1 VSARVVGIDTG
12 GTFTDVVYLRDEGDL
27 GVYKLPS
34 TPDNPALAVLA
45 GLAHADAA
53 AGAVDLVHGSTVA
66 TNALLQRSGARC
78 ALVTT
83 AGFEDMLL
91 IGRQARA
98 AIYDLNVERVAPLV
112 ARDLCFGAAERVGPQ
127 GEVLRELTIPAC
139 LEVAAAVAASGAEA
153 VAVCLLHSYA
163 NPVHEQMLQEALRA
177 AGIEFVCASHEIL
190 PEFREY
196 ERCSTTSVNAYV
208 GPLMGRY
215 LQTLQESGAAA
226 EIRVMQSNGGALSIE
241 SARQHAVETVLSGPA
256 GGVVGA
262 FTLAKAA
269 GYEHIVSF
277 DMGGTSTDVSLC
289 PGHLARTSESQVG
302 GLPVRVPM
310 LDIHTVGAG
319 GGSIAWRDPA
329 GGLRVGPRSAGAV
342 PGPVSYG
349 LGATEPTVTDA
360 NLYLGRLSPDHFLGG
375 ARTLDLQAACEAI
388 DTQAAEF
395 GLRGDELAAGILA
408 IADSTMEGAIRVI
421 SVERGHDPRD
431 FTLVCFGGAG
441 GLHAVSLAVELSM
454 PRVLVPPNP
463 GTLSAHGMLLADIV
477 REYSQTLLRGAADL
491 DAKETHQAFEALE
504 QRALRDL
511 ASREPALWRSVDLR
525 YCGQGYEL
533 NVPWGD
539 DAVASFH
546 RAHRVRYGYSDTTR
560 EVELVTVRLRA
571 TVEAAAEAPKPHRA
585 DSTPPVPTP
594 IGERSVTFA
603 GVPMAAALYEREG
616 LKRDS
621 RFPGPAIVLEY
632 SSTTVVPPD
641 WCVHVDEFGNLIL
654 ERAQGHDD

>member
-1 VSARVVGIDTG
+1 MSARVVGIDTG
-12 GTFTDVVYLRDEGDL
+12 GTFTDVVTLRSDGDL
-27 GVYKLPS
+27 DVYKLLS
-34 TPDNPALAVLA
+34 TPDNPAHAVLA
-45 GLAHADAA
+45 GLAHVD
-53 AGAVDLVHGSTVA
+53 AGAAELVHGSTVA
-66 TNALLQRSGARC
+66 TNALLERSGARC

-98 AIYDLNVERVAPLV
+98 EIYNLNVERVPPLV
-112 ARDLCFGAAERVGPQ
+112 ERALCFGADERVGPG
-127 GEVLRELTIPAC
+127 GEVLRELTATAC
-139 LEVAAAVAASGAEA
+139 QEVAAAVADSGVHT

-163 NPVHEQMLQEALRA
+163 NSVHEQMLQEALHA

-208 GPLMGRY
+208 GPVMDRY
-215 LQTLQESGAAA
+215 LKTLQDGAAA
-226 EIRVMQSNGGALSIE
+226 SEIRIMQSNGGALSVE
-241 SARQHAVETVLSGPA
+241 AARQHAVETVLSGPA

-289 PGHLARTSESQVG
+289 PGSLERTSESQVG

-349 LGATEPTVTDA
+349 LGGTDPTVTDA
-360 NLYLGRLSPDHFLGG
+360 NLYLGRMSPDHFLGG
-375 ARTLDLQAACEAI
+375 ARSLDVHGARDAIDKQAAGF
-388 DTQAAEF
+388 DMS
-395 GLRGDELAAGILA
+395 GDELAAGILA
-408 IADSTMEGAIRVI
+408 IANSTMEGAIRVI

-441 GLHAVSLAVELSM
+441 GLHAVSLAVALSM

-477 REYSQTLLRGAADL
+477 REYSQTLLRSAEDL
-491 DAKETHQAFEALE
+491 DSNDVHDAFAALE
-504 QRALRDL
+504 ERALRDL
-511 ASREPALWRSVDLR
+511 AGHDPTLQRSIDLR

-533 NVPWGD
+533 NVPWGG

-546 RAHRVRYGYSDTTR
+546 RAHDVRYGYSDRTR
-560 EVELVTVRLRA
+560 EVQLVTLRLRA
-571 TVEAAAEAPKPHRA
+571 TVEAAAEAPKPQRV
-585 DSTPPVPTP
+585 DITPPAPRP
-594 IGERSVTFA
+594 IDERSVTFA
-603 GVPMAAALYEREG
+603 GVGMTAALYQREDLERG
-616 LKRDS
+616 S
-621 RFPGPAIVLEY
+621 RFSGPAIVVEY
-632 SSTTVVPPD
+632 SSTTVIPPD
-641 WCVHVDEFGNLIL
+641 WCGRVDEFGNLIL
-654 ERAQGHDD
+654 ARIDEGHDD

>member
-1 VSARVVGIDTG
+1 VLG
-12 GTFTDVVYLRDEGDL
+12 GLEHV
-27 GVYKLPS
+27 
-34 TPDNPALAVLA
+34 
-45 GLAHADAA
+45 DAA
-53 AGAVDLVHGSTVA
+53 AVELVHGSTVA
-66 TNALLQRSGARC
+66 TNALLERAGARC

-98 AIYDLNVERVAPLV
+98 EIYDLNVERVPPLV
-112 ARDLCFGAAERVGPQ
+112 DRELCFGAAERLGPS
-127 GEVLRELTIPAC
+127 GEVLCELTPAAC
-139 LEVAAAVAASGAEA
+139 AEVVAAVVDSGVEA

-163 NPVHEQMLQEALRA
+163 NPVHEQMLQEALRD

-208 GPLMGRY
+208 GPVMGRY
-215 LQTLQESGAAA
+215 LQTLQEGAAA
-226 EIRVMQSNGGALSIE
+226 SEIRIMQSNGGALSVE
-241 SARQHAVETVLSGPA
+241 AARQHAVETVLSGPA

-262 FTLAKAA
+262 FTLASAA
-269 GYEHIVSF
+269 GYEDVVTF

-289 PGHLARTSESQVG
+289 PGHLGRTSESHVG

-329 GGLRVGPRSAGAV
+329 GGLRVGPRSAGAL

-349 LGATEPTVTDA
+349 LGGTEPTVTDA

-375 ARTLDLQAACEAI
+375 ARSLDVDAAREAI
-388 DTQAAEF
+388 DAQAAGFEMS
-395 GLRGDELAAGILA
+395 GDELAAGILA
-408 IADSTMEGAIRVI
+408 IANSTMEGAIRVI

-477 REYSQTLLRGAADL
+477 REYSQTLLRNAADL
-491 DAKETHQAFEALE
+491 DSTDVHDAFAAMEE
-504 QRALRDL
+504 RAMADL
-511 ASREPALWRSVDLR
+511 AGRQPALSRSIDLR
-525 YCGQGYEL
+525 YRGQGYEL
-533 NVPWGD
+533 NVLWGG

-546 RAHRVRYGYSDTTR
+546 RALISPR
-560 EVELVTVRLRA
+560 
-571 TVEAAAEAPKPHRA
+571 PHPGR
-585 DSTPPVPTP
+585 STN
-594 IGERSVTFA
+594 
-603 GVPMAAALYEREG
+603 
-616 LKRDS
+616 
-621 RFPGPAIVLEY
+621 VL
-632 SSTTVVPPD
+632 
-641 WCVHVDEFGNLIL
+641 
-654 ERAQGHDD
+654 